1 MNILYIANL
10 SKNKWAGPNIS
21 VLAQVKAQSSFD
33 NVFLYNQNH
42 LELDEWRALKYF
54 HNLNDFPTQKL
65 EDLPIPFCRPDLVV
79 FEGMYQFGLNK
90 CIRYIQKNKIPYIII
105 PRSELTKQAQKQKY
119 LKKKVANLLYFNNFI
134 KNALAIQYL
143 TNSEYLD
150 SGEKWNSNKIIIP
163 NGINRK
169 DVIKSHFNETCLK
182 LVYVG
187 RLDLYHKGLDIM
199 IEAISKIKNEL
210 RDNSVTIH
218 LYGPDRN
225 CTVAKLLKNIKENG
239 LNDIIFINE
248 SIFGVDKERVLL
260 DADVFFMTSRFEGH
274 PMGLLEALSYGL
286 PCLVTMGTNMGKE
299 IENADAGWVAET
311 NAESVKL
318 ILLKLLKSKETLQKK
333 SKNAL
338 KLSLEYDWDKLAE
351 ITHKIYEIQLKNK

>member
-169 DVIKSHFNETCLK
+169 DIIKSHFNETCLK

-187 RLDLYHKGLDIM
+187 RL
-199 IEAISKIKNEL
+199 
-210 RDNSVTIH
+210 V
-218 LYGPDRN
+218 
-225 CTVAKLLKNIKENG
+225 
-239 LNDIIFINE
+239 
-248 SIFGVDKERVLL
+248 
-260 DADVFFMTSRFEGH
+260 
-274 PMGLLEALSYGL
+274 
-286 PCLVTMGTNMGKE
+286 
-299 IENADAGWVAET
+299 
-311 NAESVKL
+311 
-318 ILLKLLKSKETLQKK
+318 
-333 SKNAL
+333 
-338 KLSLEYDWDKLAE
+338 
-351 ITHKIYEIQLKNK
+351 